1 MGWKAR
7 HPNHDLRFNMDKKI
21 NFDTRLV
28 RTGSDP
34 KNQQG
39 AVNPPVYRAS
49 TVIFPTVKAMK
60 DAEKIK
66 FDTTF
71 YGVLGTPTTFALED
85 AMAEIEGGY
94 RAVSVSSGLAAIT
107 TALITFLKSGDHLLM
122 VDSVYGPTRN
132 FCNTTLKNFG
142 IITTYYDPLIG
153 TKIKE
158 LIKPE
163 TKIIFTESPG
173 SYTFEI
179 QNIPAIVKIA
189 HEHNI
194 KVILDNTWSAGYFFK
209 PFDYSVDI
217 SIQATTKYQAGHADV
232 ILGHIIAKT
241 KQDWLELKLTTGALG
256 QAVAPDVCYLA
267 LRGIRTLSVRLE
279 EHQKN
284 AIEVANWLSKRPEVE
299 TILHPAF
306 TSCPGHEIWQ
316 RDFTGSSGLFSI
328 ILKDFSTKQ
337 VNEMLDHMDYFAMG
351 FSWGGFESL
360 IVPCDPTKIRSAT
373 KWNASGPLLR
383 IHVGQE
389 DVQDLIK
396 DLERGLNRLSGKKL

>member
-1 MGWKAR
+1 MGSKTR
-7 HPNHDLRFNMDKKI
+7 HPDRYLRFNMNKNKS
-21 NFDTRLV
+21 FDTRLV
-28 RTGSDP
+28 HTGSKP
-34 KNQQG
+34 KHQKG
-39 AVNPPVYRAS
+39 VINPPVYRAS

-71 YGVLGTPTTFALED
+71 YGVHGTPTTFALEE
-85 AMAEIEGGY
+85 AMTEIEGGY
-94 RAVSVSSGLAAIT
+94 RAISLSSGLAAIT
-107 TALITFLKSGDHLLM
+107 TALITFLQAGDHLLM

-132 FCNTTLKNFG
+132 FCNTTLKSFG
-142 IITTYYDPLIG
+142 IETTFYDPLMGNDIQD
-153 TKIKE
+153 
-158 LIKPE
+158 LIKRE

-179 QNIPAIVKIA
+179 QDIPAIVNTA
-189 HEHNI
+189 HKHNI
-194 KVILDNTWSAGYFFK
+194 KVMIDNTWSAGYYFK
-209 PFDYSVDI
+209 PFDHGVDI

-232 ILGHIIAKT
+232 ILGHVIART
-241 KQDWLELKLTTGALG
+241 KEDWLKLKLTTGTLG

-267 LRGIRTLSVRLE
+267 LRGLRTLSVRLE
-279 EHQKN
+279 EHQNN
-284 AIEVANWLSKRPEVE
+284 ALEVANWLSKRPEIE

-316 RDFTGSSGLFSI
+316 RDFTGSSGLFSV
-328 ILKDFSTKQ
+328 ILKDFSNEQ
-337 VNEMLDHMDYFAMG
+337 VNAMLDHMDYFAMG

-373 KWNASGPLLR
+373 KWNATGPLLR

-389 DVQDLIK
+389 DVEDLIE
-396 DLERGLNRLSGKKL
+396 DLERGLTRLSGKS